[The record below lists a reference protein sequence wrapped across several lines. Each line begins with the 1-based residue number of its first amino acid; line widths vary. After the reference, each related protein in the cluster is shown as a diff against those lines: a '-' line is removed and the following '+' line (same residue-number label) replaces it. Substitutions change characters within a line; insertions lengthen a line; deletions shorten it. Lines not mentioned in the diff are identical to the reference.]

1 MAAITAAV
9 AGYRFDLHADRVWI
23 NDIELTKHVYT
34 EAMGRAASRVGTF
47 PEVRAKLKAEQ
58 RRIADDRDV
67 VCEGRDQGTA
77 VFPHAPVKF
86 FFTASAET
94 RATRRADQEGLP
106 AEAVPELV
114 AQISARDRQDEQRAI
129 DPLRRADGAVLI
141 DTSHCPGRGRRPD
154 AGGGRPMPLPGVV
167 DSAAYNGLYWTA
179 FYGFTFG
186 WGLRAVGR
194 DNLPRTG
201 PALLLSNHQSFL
213 DPFMIGV
220 AARRR
225 IAYLAR
231 SNLWD
236 NRIIGLTMT
245 QFGAVP
251 IDRGFGRDGL
261 ASVAAGLDRGR
272 AVLMFPEGE
281 RTRTGQLQP
290 LKAGVSLLFK
300 RVSCPIVPVGVAA
313 RIKRGRGT
321 ALLPAGPARAAARWP
336 VAGRRVRAAG

>member
-1 MAAITAAV
+1 MIITIDGYAGSGKSTAARLLADALGFELLNTGAMYRATALVLGRAGIDIHTDPRDVAAITAAV

-141 DTSHCPGRGRRPD
+141 DTSHIAPD
-154 AGGGRPMPLPGVV
+154 AVVARMLEVV
-167 DSAAYNGLYWTA
+167 D
-179 FYGFTFG
+179 
-186 WGLRAVGR
+186 RC
-194 DNLPRTG
+194 
-201 PALLLSNHQSFL
+201 
-213 DPFMIGV
+213 
-220 AARRR
+220 
-225 IAYLAR
+225 R
-231 SNLWD
+231 S
-236 NRIIGLTMT
+236 
-245 QFGAVP
+245 
-251 IDRGFGRDGL
+251 
-261 ASVAAGLDRGR
+261 
-272 AVLMFPEGE
+272 
-281 RTRTGQLQP
+281 
-290 LKAGVSLLFK
+290 
-300 RVSCPIVPVGVAA
+300 RV
-313 RIKRGRGT
+313 
-321 ALLPAGPARAAARWP
+321 
-336 VAGRRVRAAG
+336 